1 MKFCNLCSS
10 MFSSIGNLA
19 MLLTERGYS
28 YHNLQSLK
36 ASALHGCALCSYI
49 QQELGLLYH
58 EDENPGFTCRVQFDY
73 WVDSEDEGEDGGDGA
88 SRPHPFH
95 QLVNGF
101 QVLVH
106 EKSPSGDSSGS
117 SLVSFLAVCPSGWG
131 SHISAIEDAAARYV
145 TNRPVPLDPRS
156 IENETKIKAWLQED
170 TNDEAQQARAKPNLS
185 LPTRVIDVDQLCLH
199 VSSPEETG
207 EYACLSYCWGGPQ
220 EVLTTRAN
228 LESNKTAL
236 PFHSLPP
243 TLQDAIHVTRT
254 LGMRYLWIDALCIV
268 QDSAA
273 DKAVEITKMGSIY
286 QNASVTIAAA
296 RAAKVSEG
304 FLHPRPADD
313 GFKLP
318 FYVDPET
325 AGHVTLLP
333 MEDAFKPTDPLSMR
347 AWVLQETLLSRRQI
361 VYSEREIIWRTQGNQ
376 YQTVVASPRSYAS
389 VMEDIPMNLFSPAH
403 RAEFPSA
410 REFTAS
416 CIASWS
422 AIVTDFTQRGI
433 TVADDRLPAIS
444 GVAAVLQRSWK
455 DRYVVG
461 MWESTLAMHL
471 AWRSTD
477 GSLARPPQYRAP
489 SWSWAAVDAPV
500 KFMEVE
506 SSHVEIL
513 SCEVEPQSPLAPL
526 GSAKSGQLHVRAK
539 LIATADMPLSLQHE
553 YEWKLLFDT
562 KSDSLDPGL
571 TYFMLIG
578 FQFGYRAIGLIIRE
592 IADEAFE
599 RKGLFYHRDDSVPGV
614 SNSDIWTRPQVV
626 TKDIK
631 IL

>member
-1 MKFCNLCSS
+1 MTTCTLCSS
-10 MFSSIGNLA
+10 MFSSIENLA
-19 MLLTERGYS
+19 MLLTEQGYS
-28 YHNLQSLK
+28 YHNLHSLK
-36 ASALHGCALCSYI
+36 ASVLHGCALCSYI
-49 QQELGLLYH
+49 QQEFGLLYD
-58 EDENPGFTCRVQFDY
+58 EDENPGFSCRVQFDY
-73 WVDSEDEGEDGGDGA
+73 WADSEDEEEDGGDGA
-88 SRPHPFH
+88 NRPHPFH
-95 QLVNGF
+95 RLVNGF
-101 QVLVH
+101 QVLVY
-106 EKSPSGDSSGS
+106 EMSPSGDGSSGS
-117 SLVSFLAVCPSGWG
+117 SLVSFLAACPS
-131 SHISAIEDAAARYV
+131 EDAATRYV
-145 TNRPVPLDPRS
+145 TNRPGPLDPRS
-156 IENETKIKAWLQED
+156 IENETKIKAWLQEGIG
-170 TNDEAQQARAKPNLS
+170 DEAQWARAKPNLS
-185 LPTRVIDVDQLCLH
+185 LPTRVIDVEQLCVH

-220 EVLTTRAN
+220 EFLTTRAN
-228 LESNKTAL
+228 LESNKKAL
-236 PFHSLPP
+236 PFQSLPP

-254 LGMRYLWIDALCIV
+254 LGLRYLWIDALCII

-273 DKAVEITKMGSIY
+273 DKAVEINKMGSIY

-296 RAAKVSEG
+296 RAAKVSDG
-304 FLHPRPADD
+304 FLHPRPADE
-313 GFKLP
+313 GFTLP
-318 FYVDPET
+318 FYVNPET
-325 AGHVTLLP
+325 TGHITLLP
-333 MEDAFKPTDPLSMR
+333 MEEAFEPADPLGAR
-347 AWVLQETLLSRRQI
+347 AWVLQETLLSRRQL
-361 VYSEREIIWRTQGNQ
+361 VYSERDLIWRTQGNQ
-376 YQTVVASPRSYAS
+376 YQTVVTSPRTYAS
-389 VMEDIPMNLFSPAH
+389 VMEDIPMNLFSPTH
-403 RAEFPSA
+403 RSEFPSA

-416 CIASWS
+416 CITSWS
-422 AIVTDFTQRGI
+422 AIVTDFTHRGI

-506 SSHVEIL
+506 SSHVQIL

-526 GSAKSGQLHVRAK
+526 GSAKNGQLLVRAK
-539 LIATADMPLSLQHE
+539 LIATADMPLSFQHK

-562 KSDSLDPGL
+562 KSESLDPGL

-592 IADEAFE
+592 IADEVFE
-599 RKGLFYHRDDSVPGV
+599 RKGLFYHRDDSVPGA